1 MNYYILPKNNIQL
14 QINTT
19 IAEPDSEH
27 KPYISRSLYH
37 FLINIET
44 HLQHVDLTMLEEIQ
58 NIVNTYEYIFS
69 NVPRYLVSVGKVK
82 PESNIF
88 YELIEIYY
96 ACNLNELFA
105 HKNKITTFHLTPNH
119 ASSIFFINVVREDK
133 ADEITYNTFQSF
145 DRSRLTVNKRFDFL
159 FFEFDKEEYKDI
171 TQYSRNIVLGL
182 LYIFKYQNI
191 DGITI
196 FKIDHIFYKVIV
208 DVIYILSNL
217 FEKVYIFKPI
227 VSNITEGERY
237 IVCKNFSPDVTV
249 FSEEIEE
256 QLIKLLSTKKNI
268 YSLLTNTI
276 PYYFVNK
283 IEESN
288 IVIGQQQLESL
299 SLIINLIKNKNKD
312 DKIEMIKRNH
322 IQKCIQWCEKYKIPH
337 NKFMDKTNIFL
348 NNKYL
353 KENMVDNEID
363 KYPIILIGQDQEQ
376 DQEQDLERGLDQEQ
390 AIS

>member
-14 QINTT
+14 HINTS
-19 IAEPDSEH
+19 ILDSDAEQI
-27 KPYISRSLYH
+27 PYISRSLYH

-44 HLQHVDLTMLEEIQ
+44 HLQNVDSNMLEEIQ

-96 ACNLNELFA
+96 ACNLNELFIN
-105 HKNKITTFHLTPNH
+105 KNKISTLHLTPNH

-133 ADEITYNTFQSF
+133 EDEITYNTFQSF
-145 DRSRLTVNKRFDFL
+145 DQNQQVVVNKRFDFL

-191 DGITI
+191 DGIAI

-217 FEKVYIFKPI
+217 FERVYIFKPI
-227 VSNITEGERY
+227 VSNIAEGERY
-237 IVCKNFSPDVTV
+237 IVCKNFAPGVTCY
-249 FSEEIEE
+249 SEDIEE
-256 QLIKLLSTKKNI
+256 QLTKLLSTKTNI
-268 YSLLTNTI
+268 TSVLTNTI
-276 PYYFVNK
+276 PYYFINK

-299 SLIINLIKNKNKD
+299 SLINNLIKNKNKD

-353 KENMVDNEID
+353 KENMVDNETD
-363 KYPIILIGQDQEQ
+363 KYPTILIES
-376 DQEQDLERGLDQEQ
+376 ERELEPESEQEQ
-390 AIS
+390 AIE

>member
-19 IAEPDSEH
+19 IVDPGAEQI
-27 KPYISRSLYH
+27 PYISRSLYH

-44 HLQHVDLTMLEEIQ
+44 HLQNVDSAMLEEIQ

-96 ACNLNELFA
+96 ACNLNELFI
-105 HKNKITTFHLTPNH
+105 HKNKIATLHLTPNH

-133 ADEITYNTFQSF
+133 EDEITFNTFQSF
-145 DRSRLTVNKRFDFL
+145 HQNQPVVNKRFDFL

-171 TQYSRNIVLGL
+171 TQYSRNIILGL
-182 LYIFKYQNI
+182 LYIFKYQNK

-196 FKIDHIFYKVIV
+196 FKIDHIFYKVII

-227 VSNITEGERY
+227 VSNIAEGERY
-237 IVCKNFSPDVTV
+237 IVCKNFSPGVTSYSEDV
-249 FSEEIEE
+249 E
-256 QLIKLLSTKKNI
+256 QQLTKLLSTNTI
-268 YSLLTNTI
+268 IHSLLMNTI
-276 PYYFVNK
+276 PYYFINK

-299 SLIINLIKNKNKD
+299 SLINNLIKNKNKD

-322 IQKCIQWCEKYKIPH
+322 IQKCIQWCEKYKIPY

-348 NNKYL
+348 NNKYM
-353 KENMVDNEID
+353 KENMIDTEID
-363 KYPIILIGQDQEQ
+363 KYPTILIESDQEL
-376 DQEQDLERGLDQEQ
+376 DEEKEIEQSS
-390 AIS
+390 A